1 MEPDKSHHEMKRM
14 LARNAEL
21 LEENNKLL
29 RKIHRNGLIEFWVR
43 VLWYILLIGLPFAI
57 YFYLLEPYFSA
68 LGANYE
74 VFRAGIS
81 EVPGFTGL
89 NQLLQE
95 MGW

>member
-1 MEPDKSHHEMKRM
+1 MKRM